1 MINAFSFPR
10 RRPAA
15 IAAGALALAAL
26 AATPAAAAECKTK
39 FLVGTWAYTDYVDDP
54 DIQFTNVLVCTAQF
68 NEKGQ
73 TMDGACSFLP
83 KGQKVAGLEAHLSV
97 SKACAVTGRLTFV
110 GRKGRPFNKS
120 EVTGTLD
127 PKKGILTI
135 KPKRPLFFD
144 EAKFFQQW

>member
-1 MINAFSFPR
+1 MINAFSFLR
-10 RRPAA
+10 GRGAA
-15 IAAGALALAAL
+15 VAAAALAFAAA

-83 KGQKVAGLEAHLSV
+83 KGQKTAGLDAHLSV

-110 GRKGRPFNKS
+110 GRKGRPFKS

-135 KPKRPLFFD
+135 KPKKPLLFD